1 MSLTNLLIASLAA
14 AAAQL
19 AAGAEAEPSDEL
31 SAALECA
38 AEAPSDYNL
47 GLAIASVFIV
57 LIVSFMGAAFPA
69 LLALK
74 RHPWLVIAIKF
85 GAFAGT
91 GVLLATALV
100 HMLLEANENLSSPCL
115 SETWLAA
122 YPAFGYLFA
131 CLTIVVLLTL
141 DYILFATLGSTET
154 PEIQAIPFTR
164 AVSTVS
170 LPAAS
175 APAAPDAEADPEA
188 GECTA
193 HARCKDDECMG
204 RVLLPHAPTLPRH
217 KAVGSIIVSEVSIC
231 VHSVVIGLALGVT
244 SSGEFT
250 ALFIAILFH
259 QLLEG
264 VALGSNASEAGFNT
278 RAILVL
284 ASIYSVTTPV
294 GIAIGIGVRESLNTN
309 SPTLLMTTGIL
320 DAIAAGALIFLA
332 LGDMNACKT
341 QAEWLREQKVGIQ
354 LACFASFFLGAAA
367 LLVIALWA

>member
-1 MSLTNLLIASLAA
+1 M
-14 AAAQL
+14 
-19 AAGAEAEPSDEL
+19 
-31 SAALECA
+31 
-38 AEAPSDYNL
+38 
-47 GLAIASVFIV
+47 
-57 LIVSFMGAAFPA
+57 
-69 LLALK
+69 
-74 RHPWLVIAIKF
+74 
-85 GAFAGT
+85 
-91 GVLLATALV
+91 
-100 HMLLEANENLSSPCL
+100 
-115 SETWLAA
+115 
-122 YPAFGYLFA
+122 
-131 CLTIVVLLTL
+131 
-141 DYILFATLGSTET
+141 
-154 PEIQAIPFTR
+154 
-164 AVSTVS
+164 
-170 LPAAS
+170 
-175 APAAPDAEADPEA
+175 
-188 GECTA
+188 
-193 HARCKDDECMG
+193 
-204 RVLLPHAPTLPRH
+204 LLPHAPTRPRR
-217 KAVGSIIVSEVSIC
+217 KAVSSIIVSEVSLC

-264 VALGSNASEAGFNT
+264 MALGSNASEAGFNT

-354 LACFASFFLGAAA
+354 LVCFASFFLGAAA